1 MRGKKALIFYPV
13 GASRQSFVLGRYQ
26 GPGSGLWLLGLQASW
41 PLSALRSWDASRSKR
56 APSWLPVL
64 QERRPLPGLQT
75 GLLSNARNEVVR
87 GDVLTKAET
96 LLEGGHLVGG
106 DSRTSEGCL
115 LHGCSLGFYAVG
127 VRFWG
132 VFDQS
137 L

>member
-1 MRGKKALIFYPV
+1 MPV
-13 GASRQSFVLGRYQ
+13 AVK
-26 GPGSGLWLLGLQASW
+26 GSLHGCQL
-41 PLSALRSWDASRSKR
+41 
-56 APSWLPVL
+56 L

-75 GLLSNARNEVVR
+75 GLLSNAWNEVVR

-96 LLEGGHLVGG
+96 LLEGGRLVGG

-115 LHGCSLGFYAVG
+115 PRGCSLGFYADG
-127 VRFWG
+127 VRFWV